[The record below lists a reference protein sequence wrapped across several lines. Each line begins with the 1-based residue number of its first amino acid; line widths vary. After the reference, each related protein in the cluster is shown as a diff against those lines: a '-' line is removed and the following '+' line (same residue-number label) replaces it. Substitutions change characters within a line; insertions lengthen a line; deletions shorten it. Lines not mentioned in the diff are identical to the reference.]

1 MWPQIPLLLPQVLK
15 GLPRA
20 LPLPRRTFLSWYYA
34 RPPAASLTSLRAE
47 ALGKEEAASEP
58 GTPLLGWQSPGKPP
72 APRASGSRSCSSSC
86 GSPALQPLPPAE
98 QVPPSP
104 ECERRAGRG
113 VGLRFAGGQWGWVLG
128 PRPTQARDTNQGCSH
143 YQNPQ
148 IFSNPYPGPS
158 PHTCQPSL
166 TLSDTRNISIISMQ
180 PQP

>member
-1 MWPQIPLLLPQVLK
+1 MWLVNRTPPPISFCLRVHPVWPQIPLLLPQVLK

-34 RPPAASLTSLRAE
+34 RPPAASLTSLQAE

-58 GTPLLGWQSPGKPP
+58 GSPLLGWQSPGKPP
-72 APRASGSRSCSSSC
+72 APRASGPRSCSSSC

-113 VGLRFAGGQWGWVLG
+113 VGLRFAGGHWGWVLG
-128 PRPTQARDTNQGCSH
+128 PRPTQA
-143 YQNPQ
+143 
-148 IFSNPYPGPS
+148 
-158 PHTCQPSL
+158 
-166 TLSDTRNISIISMQ
+166 
-180 PQP
+180 